1 MMTSREPDSYLIS
14 TLKSQRINPYEL
26 LHLQTI
32 YYTQTTPNFEEDCFS
47 KIIAGSATKQFCI
60 TSQSIDLFDKIITH
74 CRVEASVKNYGHGK
88 QSCPKNRAGSPFM
101 GSSNSQGKVVSTNSL
116 CSGHQL

>member
-1 MMTSREPDSYLIS
+1 MMTCREPDSSLIS

-32 YYTQTTPNFEEDCFS
+32 CCTQTTPNFEEDCFS
-47 KIIAGSATKQFCI
+47 KILAVSTAEQFCI

-74 CRVEASVKNYGHGK
+74 CRS
-88 QSCPKNRAGSPFM
+88 
-101 GSSNSQGKVVSTNSL
+101 
-116 CSGHQL
+116 